1 MYPTNLTNQMKHLV
15 PLLCLFC
22 FFSCQKRLVELPEVS
37 KSNITEVSD
46 LSPAYIFYDETL
58 PDSVELNR
66 KNLIISTNWIVNVDK
81 RLTLEQVIPKI
92 QILQNKRRNTEM
104 HKNENAKDY
113 YSCNDTSIKNLGF
126 LEFTHVDYILGS
138 PSEYKEEA
146 NEIADL
152 TRILLD
158 IHNPDAI
165 AITYTL
171 ANSEVINTNAEEL
184 LEQVN
189 EVLETVDSKT
199 EIVLSFNKNLSFQEY
214 INIKS
219 LLSEL
224 TLNQFAVNSREFI
237 Y

>member
-1 MYPTNLTNQMKHLV
+1 
-15 PLLCLFC
+15 
-22 FFSCQKRLVELPEVS
+22 
-37 KSNITEVSD
+37 
-46 LSPAYIFYDETL
+46 
-58 PDSVELNR
+58 
-66 KNLIISTNWIVNVDK
+66 
-81 RLTLEQVIPKI
+81 
-92 QILQNKRRNTEM
+92 
-104 HKNENAKDY
+104 
-113 YSCNDTSIKNLGF
+113 
-126 LEFTHVDYILGS
+126 
-138 PSEYKEEA
+138 EEA

-214 INIKS
+214 ISIKS

-224 TLNQFAVNSREFI
+224 TLNQFAVNSKEFI